1 MGVPA
6 MYDDLIQ
13 RALSED
19 IGRGDITSNFLIPGT
34 LQGEGLFTAGED
46 FILAGVSVCSRCF
59 TLLDP
64 GLQVIWDNGDGDEI
78 KKSAVF
84 GRVLG
89 RARSML
95 TAERVSLNFLQHLS
109 GIATRTRAYVKLVEG
124 TTIQITD
131 TRKTLPGLRELE
143 KYAVETGGGKNHR
156 GGLDDGVL
164 IKDNHISLSG
174 SIEEAICRARAGSH
188 HLLKIEVETDSLEK
202 VEEAL
207 HAGAD
212 VIMLDNMS
220 LEDIKKALQVIGNKV
235 PVEVS
240 GRMDQEK
247 ISRLTGLDIQYISIG
262 ALTHSAPAI
271 DISFEVQSV

>member
-247 ISRLTGLDIQYISIG
+247 ISRLTGLNIQYISIG